1 MLRNTLRDRV
11 LRIACVLWIALLHA
25 TSLAQTPA
33 QRPFQRPHHTPYPGG
48 VAVVKLGEADS
59 QVSDVSFNGNRVLT
73 LRQPNGLFALV
84 GLALDTKP
92 GMHDLQIRSMGETTQ
107 LSFSTAFEVKPK
119 AYPTQHL
126 QINPRFLA
134 PSKADQERI
143 ENEKP
148 LILKATSHW
157 SETPPESLMLD
168 SPSNGRLSSNFGLR
182 RVLNGQERAPHAG
195 LDVAVPTGTPVRAAA
210 AGRVIN
216 TGGYFYAGNT
226 VFVDHGQGFITI
238 YLHLSRIDVKEGDVV
253 ERGANLG
260 AVGATGLVTGPH
272 LHWGVLLN
280 GVYVDPGLFMKREK

>member
-1 MLRNTLRDRV
+1 MV
-11 LRIACVLWIALLHA
+11 WIMLLHA
-25 TSLAQTPA
+25 TSFAQATQ
-33 QRPFQRPHHTPYPGG
+33 QRPFPHPHYSPYPGG

-59 QVSDVSFNGNRVLT
+59 QVSEVLFNGNRVLT
-73 LRQPNGLFALV
+73 LRQPNGYFALV

-92 GMHDLQIRSMGETTQ
+92 GMHELQVKADGDSVQ
-107 LSFSTAFEVKPK
+107 LNFTTAFEVKPK
-119 AYPTQHL
+119 AYPAQHL

-134 PSKADQERI
+134 PSRTDRERI
-143 ENEKP
+143 EREKP

-157 SETPPESLMLD
+157 RDTPPESLTLD
-168 SPSNGRLSSNFGLR
+168 APSQGRLSSNFGLR

-195 LDVAVPTGTPVRAAA
+195 LDVAVPTGTIVRAAA

-238 YLHLSRIDVKEGDVV
+238 YLHLSRIDVNEGDEV
-253 ERGANLG
+253 ERGATLG
-260 AVGATGLVTGPH
+260 AVGATGLATGPH

-280 GVYVDPGLFMKREK
+280 GVYVDPGLFLKRDK

>member
-1 MLRNTLRDRV
+1 MLNNTMR
-11 LRIACVLWIALLHA
+11 IALLLCA
-25 TSLAQTPA
+25 TLLSAATAAQESIQLP
-33 QRPFQRPHHTPYPGG
+33 RHTPFPGG
-48 VAVVKLGEADS
+48 VAVVKLGEPDS
-59 QVSDVSFNGNRVLT
+59 QVTEVTFNGNRVLT
-73 LRQPNGLFALV
+73 LRQPSGLLALV

-92 GMHDLQIRSMGETTQ
+92 GMHNLQVKAAGDATQ
-107 LSFSTAFEVKPK
+107 LSYSTAFEVKPK
-119 AYPTQHL
+119 AYPAQHL
-126 QINPRFLA
+126 QISPRFLA
-134 PSKADQERI
+134 PLKSDLERI

-157 SETPPESLMLD
+157 SDTLPASLMLD

-280 GVYVDPGLFMKREK
+280 GVYVDPGLFMKRDK

>member
-1 MLRNTLRDRV
+1 MLRNTLRDRT
-11 LRIACVLWIALLHA
+11 LRFAFAVWVALLHA
-25 TSLAQTPA
+25 SSLAQPSA

-48 VAVVKLGEADS
+48 VAVIKLGEADS
-59 QVSDVSFNGNRVLT
+59 QMSEVSFNGNRVLT

-92 GMHDLQIRSMGETTQ
+92 GMHELQVRSTGETTQ

-134 PSKADQERI
+134 PSKTDQERI

-148 LILKATSHW
+148 AILKATSHW
-157 SETPPESLMLD
+157 SDTPPESLTLD

-210 AGRVIN
+210 PGRVIN
-216 TGGYFYAGNT
+216 TGGYFYAGNS
-226 VFVDHGQGFITI
+226 VSVDHGQGFITI

>member
-1 MLRNTLRDRV
+1 MLNNTMRIV
-11 LRIACVLWIALLHA
+11 LLLCTALLSAA
-25 TSLAQTPA
+25 TAAQESIQLP
-33 QRPFQRPHHTPYPGG
+33 RHTPLPGG
-48 VAVVKLGEADS
+48 VAVVKIGEPDS
-59 QVSDVSFNGNRVLT
+59 QVTEVTFNGNRVLT
-73 LRQPNGLFALV
+73 LRQPNGLLALV

-92 GMHDLQIRSMGETTQ
+92 GMHNLQVKAAGDTTQ
-107 LSFSTAFEVKPK
+107 LSYSTAFEVKPK
-119 AYPTQHL
+119 AYPVQHL
-126 QINPRFLA
+126 QISPRFLA
-134 PSKADQERI
+134 PLKSDLERI

-148 LILKATSHW
+148 IIVKATSHW
-157 SETPPESLMLD
+157 SDTPPASLMLD

-210 AGRVIN
+210 PGRVIN

-280 GVYVDPGLFMKREK
+280 GVYVDPGLFMKRDK